1 MRDPVPAPEVPRLGY
16 RVLERR
22 GPQDRLLVLCHGYGL
37 PVSDLTDRLGLLDPD
52 GRFLVVTP
60 TAPFR
65 HRDQVIWHKPTM
77 STDAAAADRPA
88 LPAGAGD
95 DGLHRTTTG

>member
-37 PVSDLTDRLGLLDPD
+37 PVSDLTDRLELLDPD
-52 GRFLVVTP
+52 GRWDNWRRAAYPDRWEAIGEAPVNDLVAFL
-60 TAPFR
+60 R
-65 HRDQVIWHKPTM
+65 
-77 STDAAAADRPA
+77 RP
-88 LPAGAGD
+88 
-95 DGLHRTTTG
+95 